1 MSRKFWLYNRYVG
14 KILNNFDLIFPPF
27 FQPNFLEFITEYK
40 FIESVTDSVPVEQP
54 HKTQLWVA
62 NANNNIR

>member
-54 HKTQLWVA
+54 HKTQLLVA